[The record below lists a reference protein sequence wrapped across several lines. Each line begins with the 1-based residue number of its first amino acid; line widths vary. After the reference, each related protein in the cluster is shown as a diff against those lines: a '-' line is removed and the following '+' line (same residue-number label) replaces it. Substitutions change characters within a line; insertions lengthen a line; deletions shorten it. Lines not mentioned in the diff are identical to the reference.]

1 MTARILVID
10 DNEDFAELIRHF
22 LQAEGFSVAIARDG
36 RLGLEI
42 QRHQPAEI
50 IITDIFMP
58 RQDGV
63 ETIAALRSEFP
74 AAKIIAMTGRESIT
88 DFDALRVADE
98 LGAVQTFKKPFDI
111 PDLVAAVRRLAVS

>member
-1 MTARILVID
+1 MTRILVIG

-22 LQAEGFSVAIARDG
+22 LQAEGFSVSTATDG
-36 RLGLEI
+36 RIGLEI
-42 QRHQPAEI
+42 QRHQPADI

-74 AAKIIAMTGRESIT
+74 NARIIAMTGRESLT
-88 DFDALRVADE
+88 DYDALRVADE
-98 LGAVQTFKKPFDI
+98 LGAVRTFKKPFDI
-111 PDLVAAVRRLAVS
+111 PDLVAAVKELAVS

>member
-1 MTARILVID
+1 MTRVLVID

-22 LQAEGFSVAIARDG
+22 LQAEGFSVAVANDG

-42 QRHQPAEI
+42 QRHQPADI
-50 IITDIFMP
+50 VITDIFMP

-63 ETIAALRSEFP
+63 ETIAALRAEFP
-74 AAKIIAMTGRESIT
+74 AAKVIAMTGRESLT

-98 LGAVQTFKKPFDI
+98 LGALMTFKKPFDL
-111 PDLVAAVRRLAVS
+111 PDLVHAVGGRAER